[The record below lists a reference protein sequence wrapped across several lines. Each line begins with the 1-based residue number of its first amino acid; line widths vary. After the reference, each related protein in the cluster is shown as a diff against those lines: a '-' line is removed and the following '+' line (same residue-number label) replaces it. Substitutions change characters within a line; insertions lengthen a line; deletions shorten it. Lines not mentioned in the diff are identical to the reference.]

1 MPKAIPQKNVVRN
14 YAGTITNNNA
24 PVLEP
29 HLDRVVEMKMAGAAD
44 RQIAAELGVDH
55 TTVSRFLRKPS
66 VRKEIDRAHG
76 ELMKRASR
84 QLSLG
89 AGWAVETLLHYVN
102 PDNRDKVEP
111 RFQLQATKIMMDTI
125 GLGRMAD
132 ATELLGEAITDT
144 VAESARAKV
153 LAIEASFVEAE
164 ERADL
169 HAVNE

>member
-1 MPKAIPQKNVVRN
+1 MPKASPRKH
-14 YAGTITNNNA
+14 TIQTERDPTINNNV

-66 VRKEIDRAHG
+66 VMKEIDRAHG